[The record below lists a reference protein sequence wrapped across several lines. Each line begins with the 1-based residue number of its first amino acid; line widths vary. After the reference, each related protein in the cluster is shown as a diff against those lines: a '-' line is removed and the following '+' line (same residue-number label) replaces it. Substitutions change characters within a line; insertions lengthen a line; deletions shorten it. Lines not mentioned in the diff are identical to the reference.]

1 MKDPTQPDP
10 AGRSVSEELEEQ
22 LASADPADAP
32 ELAEELADHLESA
45 LNDSE
50 ERGDVT
56 TGRDR

>member
-1 MKDPTQPDP
+1 MNDSTPPDP
-10 AGRSVSEELEEQ
+10 AGQPMPDDLEEQ

-32 ELAEELADHLESA
+32 ELAEDLADRLESV
-45 LNDSE
+45 LNESE

>member
-1 MKDPTQPDP
+1 MNNHTSPDP
-10 AGRSVSEELEEQ
+10 AGHPVSEDVEEQ

-32 ELAEELADHLESA
+32 ELAEELADRLESV
-45 LNDSE
+45 LNESE

>member
-1 MKDPTQPDP
+1 
-10 AGRSVSEELEEQ
+10 VSEELEEQ

-32 ELAEELADHLESA
+32 ELAEELADRLESA

-56 TGRDR
+56 TGSDR